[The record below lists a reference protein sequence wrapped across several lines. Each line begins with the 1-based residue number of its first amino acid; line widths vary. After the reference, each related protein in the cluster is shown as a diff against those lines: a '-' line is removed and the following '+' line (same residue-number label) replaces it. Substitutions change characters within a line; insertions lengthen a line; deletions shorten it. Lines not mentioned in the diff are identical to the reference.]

1 VSSEIIVGLFAS
13 IFGGMLV
20 AIANQLFTRNKT
32 RAETKK
38 IEAEA
43 EKIQAETA
51 KLLSELNLEEENFV
65 SDRQLPSG
73 WIAAGS
79 HPEDYDMGVDH
90 KVYYS
95 GSSGSASAYIKSRA
109 SAQGFGT
116 LMQMCKVDKYLGK
129 RLRMSGYVKT
139 EQVVNRTGLW
149 MRIDG
154 PNDKSVS
161 FDNMQNRPIKGTT
174 DWEKYEIILDVP
186 ENSIRLA
193 FGIILNGKGQAWVD
207 NLKFDI
213 VDENV
218 PVTDLK
224 QERTLPEEPIN
235 LNFED

>member
-51 KLLSELNLEEENFV
+51 KLLSELNLEEKKFV

-73 WIAAGS
+73 WIASGS
-79 HPEDYDMGVDH
+79 HSENYEMGIDH
-90 KVYYS
+90 KVYH
-95 GSSGSASAYIKSRA
+95 SASASGYIKSRA

-116 LMQMCKVDKYLGK
+116 LMQICNADKYLGE

-139 EQVVNRTGLW
+139 EQVVNWAGLW
-149 MRIDG
+149 MRVDG
-154 PNDKSVS
+154 VDNKSVS

-174 DWEKYEIILDVP
+174 DWQKYEIVLDVP
-186 ENSIRLA
+186 KGSTQLA
-193 FGIILNGKGQAWVD
+193 FGILLTGKGQAWVD
-207 NLKFDI
+207 DLRFDI

-224 QERTLPEEPIN
+224 QERILPEEPIN